1 MKILIVGAG
10 AVGQVYGRH
19 LAMGGAE
26 VWCLVKPAHV
36 EAAARGFVLYDLR
49 RSRKPPPVAFH
60 PAGFLSTADDVSRD
74 SWDQVWLCISS
85 PALRGSWLDPFL
97 SAIGNA
103 TLVNLTPGLDDLD
116 YLEKRFPASRLISGV
131 IAAIA
136 WQTPLRTETRPEPG
150 IAYWFPPLSA
160 SLFDGPMKAEIAITA
175 LVATLRRGGCPARK
189 QRDAAH
195 VGALASAA
203 MLPIIRGIELEGW
216 SLSRFARSERA
227 ALAARAAR
235 EAMTVVARVSGQK
248 IPWSRHLVRAPIV
261 KAAMTLGP
269 HLVPFDLEVY
279 LQHHFKK
286 VGDQTEQMLGEYV
299 AHGRALGC
307 PVKALENLSL

>member
-1 MKILIVGAG
+1 MRVLIVGAG

-26 VWCLVKPAHV
+26 VRYLVKPGHV

-49 RSRKPPPVAFH
+49 RSRQPPPVAFH
-60 PAGFLSTADDVSRD
+60 PAGVLTATAEVAGR
-74 SWDQVWLCISS
+74 SWDQVWLCVSS
-85 PALRGSWLDPFL
+85 PALRGPWLEPFL
-97 SAIGNA
+97 ESIGNA

-116 YLEKRFPASRLISGV
+116 YLKERFPAARTIQGIISL
-131 IAAIA
+131 IA

-160 SLFDGPMKAEIAITA
+160 SLFGGPMETEAVISA
-175 LVATLRRGGCPARK
+175 VVTLLRNGGCPARR
-189 QRDAAH
+189 QRNAAY

-216 SLSRFARSERA
+216 SLSRFASSRRVV
-227 ALAARAAR
+227 LAARAAK
-235 EAMTVVARVSGQK
+235 EAMTLVARASGRRN
-248 IPWSRHLVRAPIV
+248 PWSRHLVSTALARTAL
-261 KAAMTLGP
+261 ALAP

-279 LQHHFKK
+279 LQHHFTK
-286 VGDQTEQMLGEYV
+286 VGDQTRQMLGEYV

-307 PVKALENLSL
+307 PVSALEDLSL